1 MSLPKSLYDNK
12 KHYDSGRLRHKI
24 VIKGDVVVDDGYGG
38 STVTYGTILTTWAG
52 KERVSDYKL
61 SNMVG
66 DYTNYDKHQYF
77 VIRNR
82 AGFTPLKTMKIEYN
96 GLSYSILEV
105 KEQDDP
111 VTFLW
116 LLCAVSI

>member
-1 MSLPKSLYDNK
+1 MALPSKPFDNK

-24 VIKGDVVVDDGYGG
+24 VVKGDIVTPDGFGG
-38 STVTYGTILTTWAG
+38 STVTHGTILTTWAG

-61 SNMVG
+61 ANLVG
-66 DYTNYDKHQYF
+66 ESTNYEKHQYF

-82 AGFTPLKTMKIEYN
+82 EGFTPLKTMKIEYN
-96 GLSYSILEV
+96 GLSYSIIRVDGL
-105 KEQDDP
+105 DDP

-116 LLCAVSI
+116 LLCGVSV